1 MISENHERKR
11 VAHLTGLSLERA
23 GHIHEKM
30 ESIRKQAEDLSRHFS
45 REDIH
50 MTKKYMKK
58 CSTLLIIGEM

>member
-1 MISENHERKR
+1 MKTVREEGGTSDGPEPGESRR
-11 VAHLTGLSLERA
+11 Y
-23 GHIHEKM
+23 EKM

-58 CSTLLIIGEM
+58 CSMLLIIGEM